1 MTAHKPH
8 VYVQR
13 VGEWY
18 PLYMDATNEALLR
31 AFATVTSAGDRTE
44 PLSPD
49 ELIRDLRGVDGILSL
64 NGIGAAEITT
74 AVLDAVGTVQVAVI
88 AHWFHGGHVPATAQW
103 RAAGVE
109 VIDASDA
116 VTDAVAEWVVGA
128 AIMGVRRLVEFDRA
142 LKAGS
147 PWAEPGRRDAGLLA
161 ESVVGLVGVGRV
173 GRVVARHLRGF
184 GATVIGYDAYLPE
197 EEARALGVRL
207 APLEEVLG
215 TADVV
220 SLHLPVTDETRGL
233 LGVRELGW
241 IKDGAVFI
249 NSARAAVL
257 DNDALVAELRKGR
270 FRAFLDVFPE
280 EPLPLDDPLRA
291 LDNVFI
297 TPHIAGDTARMFR
310 HAGHIAIERLRQ
322 YFAARA

>member
-1 MTAHKPH
+1 MAARKPH

-18 PLYMDATNEALLR
+18 PLYMHAENEARLR
-31 AFATVTSAGDRTE
+31 EFATVTSAGDRAE

-49 ELIRDLRGVDGILSL
+49 ELIRDLRGADGILSL

-88 AHWFHGGHVPATAQW
+88 AHWFHGGHVPATAMW

-147 PWAEPGRRDAGLLA
+147 PWAEPGRRDAGRLA

-184 GATVIGYDAYLPE
+184 GATVVGYDAYLPE
-197 EEARALGVRL
+197 EEAQSLGVRL
-207 APLEEVLG
+207 ASLEEVLR

-233 LGVRELGW
+233 LGARELGW
-241 IKDGAVFI
+241 IRDGAVFV

-257 DNDALVAELRKGR
+257 DNDAFVAELRKGR

-310 HAGHIAIERLRQ
+310 RCSRIAIERLRD